1 MLKQTLVVGIMSLSF
16 IISAPAMAHGNHD
29 SQRIS
34 PANHSNYH
42 QPARHCVP
50 GHRINNRQDR
60 QRSRIRHG
68 VRSGQLVH
76 WEKAQLKQQQRR
88 IKNKENR
95 MRRDGCLTR
104 HEFNK
109 LMNRLDRAS
118 HKIRA
123 LKSNNVRRHHGNHRG
138 NRNNH

>member
-16 IISAPAMAHGNHD
+16 IISAPAMARGNHD

-34 PANHSNYH
+34 PTNHHANHH
-42 QPARHCVP
+42 QPRHARHCVP

-60 QRSRIRHG
+60 QRSRIRQG

-76 WEKAQLKQQQRR
+76 WEREQLKQQQRR

-104 HEFNK
+104 DESRR
-109 LMNRLDRAS
+109 LMNRLDRAGQ
-118 HKIRA
+118 KIRA
-123 LKSNNVRRHHGNHRG
+123 LKSNNIRRHHGH
-138 NRNNH
+138 RNNH